1 MGKLSKEVLQLACDK
16 DLVRN
21 VLVLRKAIEAIEEEG
36 IVPEGHDLI
45 EELSY
50 NLQVMEEEVEQ
61 RGLKKPEDEQRD
73 FLQGEKYDQSRE
85 DIVRVRA

>member
-1 MGKLSKEVLQLACDK
+1 MGRLSKEALHLACDK

-50 NLQVMEEEVEQ
+50 NLQVMEKEVEQ
-61 RGLKKPEDEQRD
+61 RGLKGPEDEQRD
-73 FLQGEKYDQSRE
+73 FLQGEEYDQNRE
-85 DIVRVRA
+85 DMVRVGA

>member
-1 MGKLSKEVLQLACDK
+1 MGKLSREVLQLACDK

-85 DIVRVRA
+85 DIVRVGA